1 MAGENLQQAATQQP
15 SVMADEQTLS
25 QFDDIPDDVIDGMS
39 GGVADED
46 EAAGSDTTTQPGA
59 QFSAHEDVTDD
70 GKTTETVTDDEG
82 KEQGGES
89 KVTEGQETQTET
101 TETESPVETE
111 EQRAAREA
119 EVAQRREAY
128 VGELVKTYALSEED
142 AQKALMQPEEV
153 LPKLAANLHA
163 NVVSEVIRHVQ
174 AAMPAWMQQATQVS
188 SVEVKARE
196 AFFTANPDL
205 NKPEYEAAII
215 SAGKMFR
222 QMNPKAKPE
231 VAIKAIGRLVRASMN
246 LEEAPGGETTTT
258 NAPAKPFR
266 PARPGGSGTPP
277 APRRTQTKVVDG
289 DNPDWGELAKDE

>member
-1 MAGENLQQAATQQP
+1 MAESLQQAATQQP

-70 GKTTETVTDDEG
+70 GKTTETATNDEG

-89 KVTEGQETQTET
+89 EVTEGQETQTET
-101 TETESPVETE
+101 TETEPPVETE

-174 AAMPAWMQQATQVS
+174 AAMPTWINNATSQS
-188 SVEVKARE
+188 SVEVKARND
-196 AFFTANPDL
+196 FFSANPDL
-205 NKPEYEAAII
+205 NKPEYEQAVLT
-215 SAGKMFR
+215 AGKLFR
-222 QMNPKAKPE
+222 QLNPKAKPDE
-231 VAIKAIGRLVRASMN
+231 AIKAIGRLTRVS
-246 LEEAPGGETTTT
+246 LGLPEPTGGETTTT